1 LGKAKAGAGS
11 IIATCAP
18 VQVAEHFSCHKGQ
31 SNQTAD
37 LLRIASVGHFL
48 METRMSSN
56 DMHPTRALAKSQ
68 LLREKMSY
76 TEFFKSRT
84 DLVKAQCE
92 TVKSYIQIS
101 SAALA
106 LPILFTKAWFGEP
119 AAKAG
124 FHAMGVPWSL
134 RAAWVSFL
142 LAIGFGLA
150 YQWLIV
156 RRLWDK
162 LHRDHLTSDNAEE
175 WAVAQAAII
184 PKLEW
189 LDRSYLYGGMVICFY
204 VGACFFVFFTWVLM
218 SAN

>member
-1 LGKAKAGAGS
+1 
-11 IIATCAP
+11 
-18 VQVAEHFSCHKGQ
+18 
-31 SNQTAD
+31 
-37 LLRIASVGHFL
+37 
-48 METRMSSN
+48 METPMPRMPPV
-56 DMHPTRALAKSQ
+56 PTLAKSQ

-76 TEFFKSRT
+76 TDFFKSRI

-92 TVKSYIQIS
+92 TAKSYIQIS

-106 LPILFTKAWFGEP
+106 LPILFINAWFGER

-124 FHAMGVPWSL
+124 FHVMGVPWSL
-134 RAAWVSFL
+134 GAAWLSFL

-150 YQWLIV
+150 YQWLII

-162 LHRDHLTSDNAEE
+162 LHRDHLTPDNAED
-175 WAVAQAAII
+175 WAAAPAAVV

-204 VGACFFVFFTWVLM
+204 VGACLFVLFTWVVLM